1 MTTVSSL
8 QRQALVN
15 TYHSKLRSGDKEEV
29 SEIIRPLPS
38 PGVIRRGSGDGLQRS
53 ASLRQRSQ
61 MQAAPRLG
69 AVGRTRSNSVPDDV
83 GEDGEVEVMRQFVAS
98 DKRIINRGD
107 SIRYVEGLRNKHL
120 HAIHN
125 QEKGETRDHPQK

>member
-1 MTTVSSL
+1 M
-8 QRQALVN
+8 
-15 TYHSKLRSGDKEEV
+15 H
-29 SEIIRPLPS
+29 
-38 PGVIRRGSGDGLQRS
+38 
-53 ASLRQRSQ
+53 
-61 MQAAPRLG
+61 AAPRLG

>member
-1 MTTVSSL
+1 
-8 QRQALVN
+8 
-15 TYHSKLRSGDKEEV
+15 
-29 SEIIRPLPS
+29 
-38 PGVIRRGSGDGLQRS
+38 
-53 ASLRQRSQ
+53 

-83 GEDGEVEVMRQFVAS
+83 GEGEDGEVEVMRQFEAS

-107 SIRYVEGLRNKHL
+107 SIRYVKGLRNKHL
-120 HAIHN
+120 HETHY

>member
-1 MTTVSSL
+1 
-8 QRQALVN
+8 
-15 TYHSKLRSGDKEEV
+15 
-29 SEIIRPLPS
+29 
-38 PGVIRRGSGDGLQRS
+38 
-53 ASLRQRSQ
+53 

-83 GEDGEVEVMRQFVAS
+83 GEGEDGEVEVMRQFEAS

-120 HAIHN
+120 HATPN

>member
-1 MTTVSSL
+1 MTTVSNL

-15 TYHSKLRSGDKEEV
+15 TYNSKLRSGDKEEV

-69 AVGRTRSNSVPDDV
+69 AVGRTRSSSVPDDV

-120 HAIHN
+120 HATHN

>member
-1 MTTVSSL
+1 MTTVSNL

-15 TYHSKLRSGDKEEV
+15 TYNSKLRSGDKEEV

-83 GEDGEVEVMRQFVAS
+83 GEDGEVEVMRQFEAS

-120 HAIHN
+120 HATNN
-125 QEKGETRDHPQK
+125 QEKGETRDHSQK

>member
-1 MTTVSSL
+1 
-8 QRQALVN
+8 
-15 TYHSKLRSGDKEEV
+15 
-29 SEIIRPLPS
+29 
-38 PGVIRRGSGDGLQRS
+38 
-53 ASLRQRSQ
+53 

-83 GEDGEVEVMRQFVAS
+83 GEDGEVEVMRQFEAS